1 SHEAVLAAA
10 VIARKDHDDL
20 LKPKAFVVLK
30 NGRAADEQLFE
41 ALKAHVKQHAGAWK
55 YPRWIEVRDE
65 LPMTATGK
73 VQRFKLRE
81 EDAAANG

>member
-1 SHEAVLAAA
+1 MSLRPLLAAA
-10 VIARKDHDDL
+10 
-20 LKPKAFVVLK
+20 
-30 NGRAADEQLFE
+30 
-41 ALKAHVKQHAGAWK
+41 ALALPILVPTESPA
-55 YPRWIEVRDE
+55 DE